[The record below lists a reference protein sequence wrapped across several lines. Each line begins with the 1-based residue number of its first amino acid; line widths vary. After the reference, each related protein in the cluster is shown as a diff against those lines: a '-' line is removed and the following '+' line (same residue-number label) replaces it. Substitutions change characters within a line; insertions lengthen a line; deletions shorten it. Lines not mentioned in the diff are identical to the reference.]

1 MSGPYSLFVSR
12 FLVRGAIGVS
22 VGLSAVA
29 LIGTVNA
36 SQEVAAPELK
46 QPFSER
52 LQTLRSAIPESA
64 KQSLGTKPVLLTQ
77 FRNIN

>member
-12 FLVRGAIGVS
+12 YLVRGAVGVS

-29 LIGTVNA
+29 LISTVNA
-36 SQEVAAPELK
+36 SSEASTQELK

-52 LQTLRSAIPESA
+52 LHTLRSAIPESS
-64 KQSLGTKPVLLTQ
+64 KSDLGTKPTILAQ
-77 FRNIN
+77 FRNID